1 MFDADEPGGY
11 GMLNTRV
18 SRLFS
23 ITHPIFQGGMAWV
36 SDAQLA
42 SAVSNGGGLGI
53 ISAMNLDAN
62 YLREQIRLC
71 REMTDKVFGVNIM
84 LMSPYAADCAQVV
97 AEEKVPVVTT
107 GAGLPGKFIPMWLEV
122 GVKVV
127 PVVPSVAIAKRV
139 AREGACAVIAEGC
152 EAGGHIGELTTM
164 TLVPQVADAVDI
176 PVIAAGGIAD
186 GRGVAAAFMLGAEG
200 VQCGTRFLA
209 AEECT
214 IAQSYKDQ
222 VIAARDIDTMVT
234 GRRLGHPV
242 RALKNRYMLEFARKE
257 ADMFISNEELEKF
270 GTGALWRAARQGDMA
285 TGCIMAGQAAALVKE
300 TLPAA
305 QIIET
310 MFAQAERLL
319 KTAGKWAE

>member
-1 MFDADEPGGY
+1 MK
-11 GMLNTRV
+11 TRV
-18 SRLFS
+18 TELLGLEY
-23 ITHPIFQGGMAWV
+23 PILQGGMAWV
-36 SDAQLA
+36 ADAQLA
-42 SAVSNGGGLGI
+42 SAVSNAGGLGI

-62 YLREQIRLC
+62 YLRSQIAEC
-71 REMTDKVFGVNIM
+71 RKMTDKPFGVNIM
-84 LMSPYAADCAQVV
+84 LMSPHAEECSRVV

-107 GAGLPGKFIPMWLEV
+107 GAGLPGRFIPMWLEA

-164 TLVPQVADAVDI
+164 VLVPQVADAVSI

-186 GRGVAAAFMLGAEG
+186 GRGIAASMMLGAQG

-209 AEECT
+209 ADECSVPDSFK
-214 IAQSYKDQ
+214 QK

-242 RALKNRYMLEFARKE
+242 RALKNSYMLEFAKHE
-257 ADMFISNEELEKF
+257 SNPDISNEELEKF
-270 GTGALWRAARQGDMA
+270 GTGALWRAARQGDMV
-285 TGCIMAGQAAALVKE
+285 TGCVMAGQAAAMVKE
-300 TLPAA
+300 IKPVRG
-305 QIIET
+305 IITE
-310 MFAQAERLL
+310 MFEDAEKLL
-319 KTAGKWAE
+319 KEAQKWVN